1 MFLTIKAGAYMERS
15 ISEIAHLWDKVL
27 TRIEQKLNDK
37 TIFDS
42 FFGESY
48 IYELSGNTIVVAV
61 NSALA
66 TQLMKT
72 KYADIIKEAVS
83 EVTETNFQMEYIGPE
98 DIKERSQIKTPIKKE
113 AKYFQNSYIDPKLTF
128 ESFVVGSFNREANQA
143 SLLIAKNPGKMFNP
157 LFIHSNSGLG
167 KTHLMHAVGNYVI
180 KNGNPNAKI
189 LYITAEDFVE
199 EYIKYVRA
207 DIDSESLKDYF
218 KNVDILLFDD
228 VQFLADKVKTEEM
241 FFTIYNYMINF
252 GKQVIITSDR
262 HPNELKNLEDRLVTR
277 FNQGLV
283 VKINEP
289 DTNTCVEIL
298 RKKIENS
305 GLDITM
311 FDEEVITFLA
321 TKFSRDVR
329 ELEGALN
336 RLIFYIIQKGDT
348 KRITMDVASEAVSS
362 LVGGKQV
369 ATEINEQKIINIVA
383 DYYNLTPSHLTG
395 KIRTGQI
402 ALARHI
408 AMYLIREV
416 LDVSLK
422 KIGEAFGGRDHT
434 TVMNGIE
441 KVEKGLKTNEQLQ
454 SAINELKQRIGA

>member
-1 MFLTIKAGAYMERS
+1 MCDRKAGTHMDRS
-15 ISEIAHLWDKVL
+15 VSEIAQLWDRVL
-27 TRIEQKLNDK
+27 KKIEQKLNDRAM
-37 TIFDS
+37 FDS

-48 IYELSGNTIVVAV
+48 IYEINGNTITVAV
-61 NSALA
+61 NSSLA

-72 KYADIIKEAVS
+72 KYADLIHEAVS
-83 EVTETNFQMEYIGPE
+83 EVTESNFKMEYIGPE
-98 DIKERSQIKTPIKKE
+98 EINSKPSNKPLVKKE
-113 AKYFQNSYIDPKLTF
+113 AKYFQSSYIDPKLTF
-128 ESFVVGSFNREANQA
+128 DSFVVGSFNREANQA

-207 DIDSESLKDYF
+207 DVDSESLKDYF

-241 FFTIYNYMINF
+241 FFTIYNYMINH
-252 GKQVIITSDR
+252 GRQVVITSDK
-262 HPNELKNLEDRLVTR
+262 HPNELKNLEERLVTR
-277 FNQGLV
+277 FTQGLV

-298 RKKIENS
+298 KKKIEGN
-305 GLDITM
+305 GLDINM
-311 FDEEVITFLA
+311 FDEDVITFLA
-321 TKFSRDVR
+321 TRFSRDVR

-336 RLIFYIIQKGDT
+336 RLIFCIIQRGDT

-362 LVGGKQV
+362 LVGGKQI

-383 DYYNLTPSHLTG
+383 DYYNLTASHLTG

-402 ALARHI
+402 AIARHI
-408 AMYLIREV
+408 AMYLVREI
-416 LDVSLK
+416 LDVPFK
-422 KIGEAFGGRDHT
+422 KIGAAFGGKDHT
-434 TVMNGIE
+434 TVMSAIA
-441 KVEKGLKTNEQLQ
+441 KVERELKTDEKLKQVVD
-454 SAINELKQRIGA
+454 ELKQRIGS